1 VCALLHGN
9 ETALI
14 NDARPDPLTQPMLDP
29 TDPQPNVMV
38 VEVEVGGW
46 VFPFAVATADV
57 GPGQELLLDYG
68 QEYWEGRRVELEAA
82 AQRGP
87 RVKRLRRRPDGTLL
101 PGQLDHMR
109 MAT

>member
-1 VCALLHGN
+1 
-9 ETALI
+9 
-14 NDARPDPLTQPMLDP
+14 MLDP